1 MAKTLYQRENELFR
15 EHLRRAREAAELTQA
30 DLAQAIGRTQVFVSH
45 IERGV
50 RRLDVVEL
58 LEICRAMDLDIT
70 AFIAEFQKAADALP
84 RRRAAPVRRT
94 GVPRTQRTEARL
106 TKLPAERTRLR

>member
-15 EHLRRAREAAELTQA
+15 EHLRGAREAAELTQA
-30 DLAQAIGRTQVFVSH
+30 DLAKAIGRTQVFVSH

-58 LEICRAMDLDIT
+58 LEICRAMDLDFT
-70 AFIAEFQKAADALP
+70 SFIAGFQKAVDALP
-84 RRRAAPVRRT
+84 KRRVTQASKT
-94 GVPRTQRTEARL
+94 GVPRAR
-106 TKLPAERTRLR
+106 RRS

>member
-94 GVPRTQRTEARL
+94 GVPRTQRRS
-106 TKLPAERTRLR
+106 

>member
-15 EHLRRAREAAELTQA
+15 EHLRGAREAAGLTQA
-30 DLAQAIGRTQVFVSH
+30 DLAKAIGRTQVFVSH

-58 LEICRAMDLDIT
+58 LEICGAIGIDLT
-70 AFIAEFQKAADALP
+70 SFISKFQKAVDSLP
-84 RRRAAPVRRT
+84 RRRVAQARKT
-94 GVPRTQRTEARL
+94 GIPRPRSR
-106 TKLPAERTRLR
+106 

>member
-15 EHLRRAREAAELTQA
+15 EHLRSAREAAGLTQL

-50 RRLDVVEL
+50 RRLDTVEL
-58 LEICRAMDLDIT
+58 LQICRAMGIDLT
-70 AFIAEFQKAADALP
+70 SFISEFQKAVDGLP
-84 RRRAAPVRRT
+84 GRNVPKAKKTGMPRARRR
-94 GVPRTQRTEARL
+94 
-106 TKLPAERTRLR
+106 